1 MRLPRFIRNDTFIF
15 SIFNKSFTEKGIG
28 NFFTEGGQSLSQLNI
43 RTERKSPQK
52 KGPVPFFLPFLRDDV
67 CVFGQ
72 ESRAVEN
79 FLESHPAFFDTLE
92 YIGNSFLHYS
102 HM

>member
-1 MRLPRFIRNDTFIF
+1 MRLPRHFVPRNDRRVRLPRHFIPRNDMKVRLIRMLAMTLL
-15 SIFNKSFTEKGIG
+15 SSE
-28 NFFTEGGQSLSQLNI
+28 SLIKML
-43 RTERKSPQK
+43 PK
-52 KGPVPFFLPFLRDDV
+52 KGPVPFFLFLRDDV

-72 ESRAVEN
+72 KGRAIEN
-79 FLESHPAFFDTLE
+79 LLESHPVFFDTFE